1 MKKTKAQFKT
11 DHLEKLPKP
20 NPNHVDSTAAPKP
33 EAPPLTSNT
42 RASKQEG
49 NPKLLGAKSKNGDN
63 IETILYFDT
72 NEHEITVF
80 ILGSIDIRS
89 LDNKYVTKPTKKKY
103 TIETKATDLLLNQ
116 LGTRPPQPAQIEP
129 IAIELQA
136 TTRSRDCKSKARK
149 LSPAQDGGD
158 DIEAAGQVKNVYQQ
172 QHRRCKSDE

>member
-20 NPNHVDSTAAPKP
+20 NPDHVDSTAAVKP
-33 EAPPLTSNT
+33 EASPLTSNT

-49 NPKLLGAKSKNGDN
+49 NPKLIGAKSKNGDN

-89 LDNKYVTKPTKKKY
+89 LDNKYVTKPTKEKY
-103 TIETKATDLLLNQ
+103 TI
-116 LGTRPPQPAQIEP
+116 
-129 IAIELQA
+129 
-136 TTRSRDCKSKARK
+136 
-149 LSPAQDGGD
+149 
-158 DIEAAGQVKNVYQQ
+158 
-172 QHRRCKSDE
+172 